1 MKYIF
6 FLFCSFVF
14 LNLQAQERN
23 LIMGLVESK
32 DSLLKNVHIKNVSSG
47 KFSVSDEKGL
57 FHLNMKP
64 GDTLVMSHVG
74 MEDLISFMRPSD
86 LQESPVI
93 FMMSESSQELKEV
106 IVNETSEIN
115 AVSLGIIPKK
125 IEKLSLNE
133 RRLKQAG
140 DFKPIH
146 LLGILGGSLPLDP
159 ILNAINGRTKRLK
172 RNINFEQKERNIA
185 YLEINFTEYMQ
196 KRMQLTEHEI
206 RLLINEVIEQ
216 DQLSA
221 VIESKNSAQIE
232 FYLEDQWIKL
242 KNDPDFLEEP

>member
-1 MKYIF
+1 
-6 FLFCSFVF
+6 
-14 LNLQAQERN
+14 
-23 LIMGLVESK
+23 MGLVESK

-47 KFSVSDEKGL
+47 KFSVSDEEGL
-57 FHLNMKP
+57 FQLNIRP